1 MVQQQVIKFRK
12 LLAQSI
18 SDSTAWIPPRD
29 AKWKDM
35 WYIVSTLYT
44 CIYNYVIFPKSLD
57 ISRQVKNLRKAT
69 ELLSLS
75 CMFQH
80 KLLSSSVN

>member
-1 MVQQQVIKFRK
+1 MLLQICKQVKMVQQQVIKFRK

-35 WYIVSTLYT
+35 WYIVSTL
-44 CIYNYVIFPKSLD
+44 
-57 ISRQVKNLRKAT
+57 
-69 ELLSLS
+69 
-75 CMFQH
+75 
-80 KLLSSSVN
+80 